1 MESEQEE
8 EQVLTPNTILWGQ
21 NVYTIDDESDADDD
35 EVLKLSKRVKQKR
48 EHAWKTEYVHSLI
61 EHHRVNRGENACPE
75 VGEMV
80 LVVCEEKNRAEWKRG
95 RVLELIKGKDNV
107 VRGVKILTKGHTIDR
122 PLPLVWSLELKQV
135 GVQGENQVGVQERRM
150 NEIEQRRSS
159 RRAAKDANERLRQL
173 MEDED

>member
-1 MESEQEE
+1 M
-8 EQVLTPNTILWGQ
+8 
-21 NVYTIDDESDADDD
+21 YTIDDESDADDD
-35 EVLKLSKRVKQKR
+35 EVLKLRKRVKQKR
-48 EHAWKTEYVHSLI
+48 EHAWQRWKTEYVHSLI

-80 LVVCEEKNRAEWKRG
+80 LVVGEEKNRAEWKRG

-122 PLPLVWSLELKQV
+122 PLPLVCSLELKQV
-135 GVQGENQVGVQERRM
+135 GAQGEKQVGAQGKNQVGVQERRM

-173 MEDED
+173 MED